1 MILEIRTIFLQSL
14 LILSLVTLP
23 LMAKLF
29 DSVPPEVNVILLGL
43 LPIRQATC
51 LRAFSIA
58 LEDIEAKRM
67 L

>member
-1 MILEIRTIFLQSL
+1 MILEIRTIFLRSL

-43 LPIRQATC
+43 LPIR
-51 LRAFSIA
+51 
-58 LEDIEAKRM
+58 
-67 L
+67 